1 LIQEEHFTN
10 SLTVCFGQYLPLPAG
25 ALTSEVHTPE
35 THHCYKNKKINYTKL
50 RTCII
55 EQIYRKQYKYLI
67 LIFFVCFNATFS
79 NISAISMRSVLEVEE
94 AGVPG
99 ENHRP
104 CASNWQ
110 TLSLASVSRVHPFCY
125 LQS

>member
-55 EQIYRKQYKYLI
+55 EQRYRKQYKYLI
-67 LIFFVCFNATFS
+67 LIFVCVLTPL
-79 NISAISMRSVLEVEE
+79 SAIFQLYH
-94 AGVPG
+94 GD
-99 ENHRP
+99 
-104 CASNWQ
+104 Q
-110 TLSLASVSRVHPFCY
+110 F
-125 LQS
+125 